1 MVGFG
6 FLGAYVADKAP
17 ICDVFTMVMG
27 NVCFV
32 DESDGVS
39 STDAA
44 PNSLGKVAKFI
55 GRGDG
60 PLALVDGVL

>member
-6 FLGAYVADKAP
+6 FLGVYVADKAP
-17 ICDVFTMVMG
+17 VCDIFAMVMG
-27 NVCFV
+27 NVCIA

-44 PNSLGKVAKFI
+44 PDPLGKVAKFI
-55 GRGDG
+55 GGGDG
-60 PLALVDGVL
+60 PLALVDGVS